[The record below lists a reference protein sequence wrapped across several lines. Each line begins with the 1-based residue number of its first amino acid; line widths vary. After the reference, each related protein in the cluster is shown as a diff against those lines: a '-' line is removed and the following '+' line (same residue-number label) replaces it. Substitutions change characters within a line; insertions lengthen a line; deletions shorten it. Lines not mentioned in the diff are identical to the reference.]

1 MTDEFMK
8 HFISFL
14 VTLLGLVIYIVGYS
28 SGRQGWWFTVLG
40 LVVLYFL
47 VLKLIDA

>member
-1 MTDEFMK
+1 MK
-8 HFISFL
+8 HFISAL

-28 SGRQGWWFTVLG
+28 SGRHGWWMTAIG
-40 LVVLYFL
+40 LVILYVL